1 MRRLFAKASVEF
13 LGGGITLSVG
23 GVCGILRLSAN
34 APMSALLINGAVI
47 SLFGARLAFDSG
59 GGTARVYVFDGSVA
73 VVPPGGGVSV
83 VAVSA
88 LALDVL
94 PVSLITR
101 LAQPSGISLFGA
113 RGGVLPYRYTL
124 LSPSSVFVSMNA
136 DSGVLDYVPPDHPQT
151 LAIIAAADD
160 SLGVRITTTAQ
171 LTIINPLPIE
181 VAAQFSAS
189 AIPKEEFAQMRW
201 AVVSGGYVSVGG
213 GYRLSL
219 AGDTSL
225 HDGEV
230 AVSIIA
236 EDDHANTLPATL
248 ILTVGLA
255 PGTVLLPSVWVNTSA
270 NAAAQSKGGKSS
282 PGIIAFEKKSTLELD
297 LKVGP
302 VYVGIGGPVGT
313 LTGIGGQLKD
323 SEGERHPYKYRLE
336 GERIHISLRDRV
348 LWHWTPAP
356 SRV

>member
-1 MRRLFAKASVEF
+1 MRRWFAATHRRPAQRAKTAYFVAGNAAKSIGSYARKQPNAIGNGTLRQLIIIAVRAAICKGGNSAYEKKDAAILGAAGSGLPLTASVRQPMSAAMIMHSGEYAFPLQTPDGGGVTLTTGAAAITQTLSAAMRLESKQWYLTLAQNSSVEF

-23 GVCGILRLSAN
+23 GGRGILRLSAN

-136 DSGVLDYVPPDHPQT
+136 DSGVLVDHPQT
-151 LAIIAAADD
+151 LAI
-160 SLGVRITTTAQ
+160 
-171 LTIINPLPIE
+171 
-181 VAAQFSAS
+181 
-189 AIPKEEFAQMRW
+189 
-201 AVVSGGYVSVGG
+201 
-213 GYRLSL
+213 
-219 AGDTSL
+219 
-225 HDGEV
+225 
-230 AVSIIA
+230 
-236 EDDHANTLPATL
+236 
-248 ILTVGLA
+248 TVCG
-255 PGTVLLPSVWVNTSA
+255 
-270 NAAAQSKGGKSS
+270 
-282 PGIIAFEKKSTLELD
+282 
-297 LKVGP
+297 
-302 VYVGIGGPVGT
+302 
-313 LTGIGGQLKD
+313 
-323 SEGERHPYKYRLE
+323 
-336 GERIHISLRDRV
+336 
-348 LWHWTPAP
+348 
-356 SRV
+356 